1 MKDTE
6 YSSICTVQYYFSHLS
21 ITKSSKV
28 GKTLC
33 DLYLFQKLL
42 PLISCIKVLSSE
54 MDLAESSLIR
64 QVIVKK

>member
-28 GKTLC
+28 GKTMC
-33 DLYLFQKLL
+33 DLYFVPEAAASHL
-42 PLISCIKVLSSE
+42 
-54 MDLAESSLIR
+54 MH
-64 QVIVKK
+64 